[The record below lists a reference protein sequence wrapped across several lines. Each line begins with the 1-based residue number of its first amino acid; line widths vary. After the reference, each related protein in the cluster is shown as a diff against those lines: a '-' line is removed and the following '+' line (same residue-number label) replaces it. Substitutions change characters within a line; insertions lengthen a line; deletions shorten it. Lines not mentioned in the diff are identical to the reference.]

1 MFSFIEKVIKR
12 MTKVEIVRSSI
23 SGVCLF
29 LFFFLSVCFSS
40 FSNWQICI
48 DGVKWLFA

>member
-1 MFSFIEKVIKR
+1 MFSFIEKVIKG

-29 LFFFLSVCFSS
+29 LFFFCRCAFLLF
-40 FSNWQICI
+40 QI
-48 DGVKWLFA
+48 GKFA